1 MIGLQSLQGR
11 AHSSDGRVHTH
22 LNFEPGRGKGEGEK
36 DKIKGC
42 AKQLADTIIDG
53 SN

>member
-22 LNFEPGRGKGEGEK
+22 LNFEPGIGGGLSKHVACEQSTSH
-36 DKIKGC
+36 
-42 AKQLADTIIDG
+42 A
-53 SN
+53 

>member
-1 MIGLQSLQGR
+1 MIGLQSFQSR

-22 LNFEPGRGKGEGEK
+22 LNFEPGRGREGEK

-42 AKQLADTIIDG
+42 AKQLADTI
-53 SN
+53 NRW

>member
-22 LNFEPGRGKGEGEK
+22 LNFEPRGEGGELML
-36 DKIKGC
+36 DVEC
-42 AKQLADTIIDG
+42 
-53 SN
+53 